1 MYLFKGVYKLSQ
13 CRYPSLL
20 IFRDSGEE
28 GVYSH
33 RKAQNPLVKRSAW
46 NCKGH
51 LETKIS
57 AGRDFIVQY
66 LKLATVVIPLEG
78 ISVSVKVSVSGFW
91 VWSLNLMPL
100 IVSSQPRLL
109 KISLKSLVQTVQP
122 WWPDGAADF

>member
-20 IFRDSGEE
+20 IFRESGEE

-33 RKAQNPLVKRSAW
+33 RKDQNPLVKRSAW

-57 AGRDFIVQY
+57 AGRNFIVQY
-66 LKLATVVIPLEG
+66 LKLATVAIPLEG
-78 ISVSVKVSVSGFW
+78 SVSVASGSV
-91 VWSLNLMPL
+91 LLILMPL
-100 IVSSQPRLL
+100 ILSHHSQ
-109 KISLKSLVQTVQP
+109 
-122 WWPDGAADF
+122 DC

>member
-1 MYLFKGVYKLSQ
+1 M
-13 CRYPSLL
+13 
-20 IFRDSGEE
+20 IFRESGEE
-28 GVYSH
+28 VVYSH
-33 RKAQNPLVKRSAW
+33 RKDQNPLVKRSAW

-57 AGRDFIVQY
+57 AGRNFIVQY

-78 ISVSVKVSVSGFW
+78 ISVCVKVSVSGFW
-91 VWSLNLMPL
+91 VWSLNFDAFDT
-100 IVSSQPRLL
+100 VSSQPRLL